1 MKVAR
6 LAPRSAVGE
15 LLSGLRTSQEEVDYF
30 GFPANV
36 KGDYDT
42 LVIRRG

>member
-1 MKVAR
+1 MKVER

-30 GFPANV
+30 GFPASV

-42 LVIRRG
+42 LIIRRG

>member
-1 MKVAR
+1 MKVER
-6 LAPRSAVGE
+6 PAPRDAVGE
-15 LLSGLRTSQEEVDYF
+15 LLSGLRKSQEEVDYF

-42 LVIRRG
+42 LIIRRG